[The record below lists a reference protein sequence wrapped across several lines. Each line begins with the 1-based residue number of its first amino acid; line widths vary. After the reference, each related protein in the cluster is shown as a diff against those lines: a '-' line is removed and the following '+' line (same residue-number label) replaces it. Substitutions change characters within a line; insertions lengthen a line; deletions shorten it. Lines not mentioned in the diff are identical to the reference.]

1 MITGNGYLYLRN
13 GRRAEVSYE
22 FAGNYDDQR
31 AGHLLFDTTTFDD
44 SLFYYRLILTCEDGE
59 AVAVSIMN
67 RGDRH
72 LAVTGRVL
80 ARTQPA

>member
-1 MITGNGYLYLRN
+1 MITGNGYLYLRD
-13 GRRAEVSYE
+13 GRRAEVAYE
-22 FAGNYDDQR
+22 FAGNNDDR
-31 AGHLLFDTTTFDD
+31 RVGHLLFDTTIFDD
-44 SLFYYRLILTCEDGE
+44 TLFCHRLILGCEDGE

-80 ARTQPA
+80 SRIHSA